1 MGTQSNSY
9 KFFLLFSLT
18 LIFMFSSCSKP
29 VEDNNSPS
37 KQASE
42 TIKTEKT
49 KVETPTPVAPK
60 PETPAAEAPKS
71 APEPVAAKPGAP
83 KQVKIE
89 PVKPEPVTPKP
100 VVIESGLA
108 DIITMKNP
116 AYKKHKKS
124 IVLFTHKKHVKEYKI
139 GCGQCHHDKEGT
151 PLNDLKDNDK
161 VDSCIA
167 CHSKIGQAPRPKDKK
182 KLSLEKKLEYHAE
195 AIHENCIKCHKEFN
209 KKNGTKA
216 APASCSKCHPKKK

>member
-1 MGTQSNSY
+1 MDIRSNKY
-9 KFFLLFSLT
+9 KLFLLFSLT
-18 LIFMFSSCSKP
+18 LIFIFSSCSKP
-29 VEDNNSPS
+29 SEEKTLPV
-37 KQASE
+37 KKASE
-42 TIKTEKT
+42 TVKAEKT
-49 KVETPTPVAPK
+49 KAEAPTPQASK
-60 PETPAAEAPKS
+60 PETPMPETPKP
-71 APEPVAAKPGAP
+71 APEPVVAKSEAS
-83 KQVKIE
+83 E
-89 PVKPEPVTPKP
+89 PDRSEPVTPKP
-100 VVIESGLA
+100 VKPEPVIESGLA

-139 GCGQCHHDKEGT
+139 GCGQCHHDKDGT

-161 VDSCIA
+161 VDSCIE

-182 KLSLEKKLEYHAE
+182 KLSLEEKLEYHAE